1 MKNKR
6 MIIALKPRSMGKLA
20 GLDLFLSEYLQQGL
34 SGGGDFQITM
44 DYKEGDGLTMQL
56 VKGDKKL
63 KETHIRREPLD
74 IAAKVLH
81 HAARFTMEAQ
91 RRNENPSIL
100 LAQDTGVW
108 VSKDSIE
115 VEAVSLDTQV
125 VYERYRKGS
134 RMGPAGNRKEDGIA
148 MADEEREKKIV
159 DEKKARA
166 DAVAI
171 LCRALQAAGVPL
183 LSLKIIEDGSDRMVK
198 ATFEWGERWANISMD
213 APHTALWDILRQIP
227 ELR

>member
-20 GLDLFLSEYLQQGL
+20 GWDLFLSEYLQKGL

-81 HAARFTMEAQ
+81 HAARFTLVAQ

-115 VEAVSLDTQV
+115 VEAVSLDT
-125 VYERYRKGS
+125 
-134 RMGPAGNRKEDGIA
+134 
-148 MADEEREKKIV
+148 
-159 DEKKARA
+159 
-166 DAVAI
+166 
-171 LCRALQAAGVPL
+171 
-183 LSLKIIEDGSDRMVK
+183 
-198 ATFEWGERWANISMD
+198 
-213 APHTALWDILRQIP
+213 
-227 ELR
+227 

>member
-1 MKNKR
+1 MKTLKDPGQVLEIMSRKLDKRYVEADGKEATEIGGQEESMKNKR

-20 GLDLFLSEYLQQGL
+20 GWDLFLSEYLQQGL

-81 HAARFTMEAQ
+81 HAARFTLVAQ

-115 VEAVSLDTQV
+115 VEAVSLDTQ
-125 VYERYRKGS
+125 
-134 RMGPAGNRKEDGIA
+134 PAD
-148 MADEEREKKIV
+148 
-159 DEKKARA
+159 
-166 DAVAI
+166 
-171 LCRALQAAGVPL
+171 
-183 LSLKIIEDGSDRMVK
+183 
-198 ATFEWGERWANISMD
+198 
-213 APHTALWDILRQIP
+213 
-227 ELR
+227 

>member
-1 MKNKR
+1 MKTLKDPGQVLEIMSRKLDKRYVEADGKEATEIGGQEESMKNKR
-6 MIIALKPRSMGKLA
+6 MIIALKPRSMGELA
-20 GLDLFLSEYLQQGL
+20 GWDLFLSEYLQQGL

-81 HAARFTMEAQ
+81 HAARFTLVAQ

-115 VEAVSLDTQV
+115 VEAVSLDTQ
-125 VYERYRKGS
+125 
-134 RMGPAGNRKEDGIA
+134 PAD
-148 MADEEREKKIV
+148 
-159 DEKKARA
+159 
-166 DAVAI
+166 
-171 LCRALQAAGVPL
+171 
-183 LSLKIIEDGSDRMVK
+183 
-198 ATFEWGERWANISMD
+198 
-213 APHTALWDILRQIP
+213 
-227 ELR
+227 

>member
-20 GLDLFLSEYLQQGL
+20 GWDLFLSEYLQQGL

-81 HAARFTMEAQ
+81 HAARFTLVAQ

-108 VSKDSIE
+108 VSKD
-115 VEAVSLDTQV
+115 L
-125 VYERYRKGS
+125 S
-134 RMGPAGNRKEDGIA
+134 RLKRCHLTPNRRTEHRGKFGFTIG
-148 MADEEREKKIV
+148 DE
-159 DEKKARA
+159 
-166 DAVAI
+166 
-171 LCRALQAAGVPL
+171 
-183 LSLKIIEDGSDRMVK
+183 
-198 ATFEWGERWANISMD
+198 
-213 APHTALWDILRQIP
+213 
-227 ELR
+227 

>member
-1 MKNKR
+1 

-20 GLDLFLSEYLQQGL
+20 GWDLFLSEYLQQGL

-81 HAARFTMEAQ
+81 HAARFTLVAQ

-115 VEAVSLDTQV
+115 VEAVSLDTQ
-125 VYERYRKGS
+125 
-134 RMGPAGNRKEDGIA
+134 PAD
-148 MADEEREKKIV
+148 
-159 DEKKARA
+159 
-166 DAVAI
+166 
-171 LCRALQAAGVPL
+171 
-183 LSLKIIEDGSDRMVK
+183 
-198 ATFEWGERWANISMD
+198 
-213 APHTALWDILRQIP
+213 
-227 ELR
+227 

>member
-20 GLDLFLSEYLQQGL
+20 GWDIFLSEYLQQGL

-81 HAARFTMEAQ
+81 HAARFTLVAQ

-115 VEAVSLDTQV
+115 VEAVSLDTQ
-125 VYERYRKGS
+125 
-134 RMGPAGNRKEDGIA
+134 PAD
-148 MADEEREKKIV
+148 
-159 DEKKARA
+159 
-166 DAVAI
+166 
-171 LCRALQAAGVPL
+171 
-183 LSLKIIEDGSDRMVK
+183 
-198 ATFEWGERWANISMD
+198 
-213 APHTALWDILRQIP
+213 
-227 ELR
+227 